1 MYFYG
6 MNIKKG
12 TQLIVTISDISTEGK
27 GIHKTEEGFVIF
39 VDKLIPGDKALVEI
53 TKKKSSYAEAK
64 LLELNEKSATRIE
77 PPCEHFGTCGGC
89 KFQYLPYQN
98 QLDYKHKVVVDAFE
112 RIGGFTIP
120 EIPAVI
126 GSDDFYNYRNKMEF
140 SFSDDKWY
148 DVRPEIKPVPDFA
161 LGLHVPRFYT
171 KVLDVEKCFLQS
183 PLSNDILNLTREYFK
198 AKGISIYSTKTHSG
212 FLRFLIIRQSKN
224 TDDIMINLVTY
235 DYDEQLIRDYT
246 NLIRTNIPEVTTF
259 INSFSTRK
267 AQVAVGEDSEIIF
280 GNGFIIEK
288 LNNQIRDLSFKIS
301 PNSFFQTNT
310 LQAGKLY
317 SIGME
322 FLEPNK
328 NDIVFDL
335 YCGTGSI
342 SLFIADKVKKVT
354 GVELVED
361 AIDNAKENAKLN
373 NIENVEF
380 VLSDIKDYIKKESSL
395 GDINLAATK
404 IILDPPRSGLHPD
417 ICKILSETSFE
428 KIVYIS
434 CNPVTQARDI
444 AAICSAG
451 NYSIEKIQPVDMFPQ
466 THHVENVCLL
476 IKN

>member
-1 MYFYG
+1 M
-6 MNIKKG
+6 KKG
-12 TQLIVTISDISTEGK
+12 TQLDVLISDISTEGK
-27 GIHKTEEGFVIF
+27 GIYKTEEGFVIF

-64 LLELNEKSATRIE
+64 LIELNEKSQSRIE
-77 PPCEHFGTCGGC
+77 PPCNHFGVCGGC

-112 RIGGFTIP
+112 RIGGFNIP
-120 EIPAVI
+120 GIPAVI
-126 GSDDFYNYRNKMEF
+126 GSADSYHYRNKMEF

-148 DVRPEIKPVPDFA
+148 DVRPAGKSGNEFA
-161 LGLHVPRFYT
+161 LGLHVPRFFT

-183 PLSNDILNLTREYFK
+183 SVSNDILNLTREYFK
-198 AKGISIYSTKTHSG
+198 EKGISIYSTKTHSG

-224 TDDIMINLVTY
+224 TNDLMLNLVTY
-235 DYDEQLIRDYT
+235 DYDE
-246 NLIRTNIPEVTTF
+246 NLIGEYANLIKTNIPQVTTF

-267 AQVAVGEDSEIIF
+267 AQVAVGEDSKIIF

-288 LNNQIRDLSFKIS
+288 LNNHIRDLSFKIS

-310 LQAGKLY
+310 LQAEKLY

-322 FLEPNK
+322 FLEPDN
-328 NDIVFDL
+328 NDVVFDL

-361 AIDNAKENAKLN
+361 AIDNAKENAVLN
-373 NIENVEF
+373 QIENVEF
-380 VLSDIKDYIKKESSL
+380 LLSDIKDYIIKESSS
-395 GDINLAATK
+395 GNINLAATK

-466 THHVENVCLL
+466 THHIENVCLL
-476 IKN
+476 NKK

>member
-1 MYFYG
+1 MS
-6 MNIKKG
+6 IKKG
-12 TQLIVTISDISTEGK
+12 TQISAVISGISTEGK
-27 GIHKTEEGFVIF
+27 GIYKTDEGLVIF
-39 VDKLIPGDKALVEI
+39 IEKLIPGDKAIVEI
-53 TKKKSSYAEAK
+53 TKKKSGYAEAK
-64 LLELNEKSATRIE
+64 LIELIEKSETRIE
-77 PPCEHFGTCGGC
+77 PPCKHFGTCGGC
-89 KFQYLPYQN
+89 KLQYLPYQN

-112 RIGGFTIP
+112 RIGGFNIP

-126 GSDDFYNYRNKMEF
+126 GSDDSYNYRNKMEF

-148 DVRPEIKPVPDFA
+148 DVRPEQKPLINFA
-161 LGLHVPRFYT
+161 LGLHVPRFFT

-183 PLSNDILNLTREYFK
+183 PVSNDILNLTRDFFK

-224 TDDIMINLVTY
+224 TDDIMLNLVTY
-235 DYDEQLIRDYT
+235 DYDEQLIEEYA
-246 NLIRTNIPEVTTF
+246 NLIKTNIPQVSTF

-267 AQVAVGEDSEIIF
+267 AQVAVGEDSKIIF
-280 GNGFIIEK
+280 GDGFIIEK
-288 LNNQIRDLSFKIS
+288 LNNHIRDLSFKIS

-317 SIGME
+317 SVGME
-322 FLEPNK
+322 FLEP
-328 NDIVFDL
+328 DIDDTVFDL

-342 SLFIADKVKKVT
+342 SLYIADSVKKVI

-361 AIDNAKENAKLN
+361 AINNAKENAKIN
-373 NIENVEF
+373 KIENTEF
-380 VLSDIKDYIKKESSL
+380 VLSDIKDYIKKENSS

-417 ICKILSETSFE
+417 ICKILSETSFK

-466 THHVENVCLL
+466 THHIENVCLL
-476 IKN
+476 NKN